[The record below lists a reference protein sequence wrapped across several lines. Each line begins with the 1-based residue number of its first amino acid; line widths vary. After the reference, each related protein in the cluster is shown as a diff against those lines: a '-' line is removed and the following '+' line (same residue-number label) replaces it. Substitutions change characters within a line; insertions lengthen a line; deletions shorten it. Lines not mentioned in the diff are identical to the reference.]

1 MSDEEQQE
9 GTPIS
14 VHDKDHPSLAATR
27 EAQDVASLDRIV
39 VPPGAYT
46 DPNNPAAAAGSVNMS
61 VYTHPADLPEDYG
74 ESVEPGE
81 VDVRSVIDE
90 GAADQAQAVV
100 TGLGKG
106 TPGGKAAD
114 RPEDREEW
122 TKADWVAQASEY
134 GLPKS
139 GNMDT
144 VKERVEDYEGA
155 VEEAKDY
162 TATEWQSQIEE
173 TSDMNEL
180 ADLRRLYTA
189 AGASYVTVDSS
200 FDDKEAAFSGSDD
213 E

>member
-1 MSDEEQQE
+1 MSDEEQTE

-14 VHDKDHPSLAATR
+14 VHDKDHPSLAATK
-27 EAQDVASLDRIV
+27 EAQDVASLDRII

-46 DPNNPAAAAGSVNMS
+46 DPSNPAAAAGSVNMS

-100 TGLGKG
+100 TGMGAG
-106 TPGGKAAD
+106 DKAAD
-114 RPEDREEW
+114 RPEDRDEW
-122 TKADWVAQASEY
+122 TKADWVAQASDY
-134 GLPKS
+134 GLAKS

-144 VKERVEDYEGA
+144 VKERVEDYEGS

-162 TATEWQSQIEE
+162 TAGEWQQQIED
-173 TSDMNEL
+173 TDNPSEL
-180 ADLRRLYTA
+180 ADLRDLYTA
-189 AGASYVTVDSS
+189 SGASFSTVDSA
-200 FDDKEAAFSGSDD
+200 FDDKAAALSGSD